1 MGSISL
7 FEGETMTN
15 TELITIRYLVCA
27 IHSALKHLDND
38 NSMNTINAKTELYEA
53 LDAIEKAF
61 EVEIRKQT

>member
-1 MGSISL
+1 
-7 FEGETMTN
+7 MTN

-27 IHSALKHLDND
+27 IHRALKCLDKD
-38 NSMNTINAKTELYEA
+38 NSVNTINAKTELYEA